1 MVSHPPLGPA
11 MERPAHSATK
21 SVGSSWSVRSGSDR
35 DEGSTTV
42 VFWRQGLSTTTLGRA
57 AKCRPSAGPCK
68 RHALSPFSASSNVPV
83 DSALGLAAVYHRTM
97 IARHSHSVR
106 TIDQPHSIVSPCRNL
121 CETSRLIGV
130 GKKPSEWHV
139 VISCR
144 PAAYTRR
151 GGGTACLHDGSVT
164 YLGALTGLHRRWCA
178 RPAHDPHNNCV
189 NPSPDAKPGKKR
201 RSNRKARVR
210 RQSSATTAVVSAAH
224 PP

>member
-106 TIDQPHSIVSPCRNL
+106 TIDQPHSQHGLAGTVQKLVRNSQIDRRWYEAVRVARCDFLSPCRL
-121 CETSRLIGV
+121 HAERG
-130 GKKPSEWHV
+130 WH
-139 VISCR
+139 
-144 PAAYTRR
+144 
-151 GGGTACLHDGSVT
+151 CL
-164 YLGALTGLHRRWCA
+164 LA
-178 RPAHDPHNNCV
+178 
-189 NPSPDAKPGKKR
+189 
-201 RSNRKARVR
+201 
-210 RQSSATTAVVSAAH
+210 
-224 PP
+224 